1 MSTQIHLVHYL
12 NSSFLTVVTLFSFCK
27 KKGYPLS
34 LVSKPNQKITDEMKQ
49 HLILVH
55 IIVAKIIPGMCIQIL
70 LIDAAQKVAGKK
82 AIA

>member
-1 MSTQIHLVHYL
+1 
-12 NSSFLTVVTLFSFCK
+12 
-27 KKGYPLS
+27 LS